1 MVISEIQIWI
11 WIPAPVVLE
20 SEFKILAGSVADP
33 GSLSRIRIFPFR
45 IQEQKYSGSAL
56 NNKYF

>member
-20 SEFKILAGSVADP
+20 SEFKILAGS
-33 GSLSRIRIFPFR
+33 GIFPFR